1 MSLPNVI
8 DSGKPLSIVVLS
20 GILLPLVIACG
31 ITADSPASHHGDATP
46 RYIVYYNSNSTPLLE
61 VARADYSHVILSFI
75 QVLVEENGSLRIVP
89 PPHMNGNE
97 NCKPKADELFP

>member
-31 ITADSPASHHGDATP
+31 ITADSRRLIMAMPP
-46 RYIVYYNSNSTPLLE
+46 RDI
-61 VARADYSHVILSFI
+61 SFTTTAI
-75 QVLVEENGSLRIVP
+75 QHPCSKSPGRITA
-89 PPHMNGNE
+89 M
-97 NCKPKADELFP
+97 